1 MRNRRRRIVS
11 RTDSEE
17 KSSRKSLVFFPSHIP
32 HYAQMLFKKAK
43 DARSPTPQ
51 TNPINA
57 ATQRKLPHF
66 GDPTKREKK
75 ANMQYNPASQ
85 NVLQDPEKPKQAQWF
100 CQRRRRRC
108 PLPSYHSCPCVREPQ
123 IHRWNASSTSTSQKL
138 PSRKRNSSVV
148 IVAARDWSAT
158 D

>member
-66 GDPTKREKK
+66 GDPTKREKRQTCNIIQHHK
-75 ANMQYNPASQ
+75 MFSRIQRGRSKPSGFANAAAAVAHCHHIILARASESPKFIVGMP
-85 NVLQDPEKPKQAQWF
+85 VLL
-100 CQRRRRRC
+100 
-108 PLPSYHSCPCVREPQ
+108 PLPKSCQVESEIRL
-123 IHRWNASSTSTSQKL
+123 S
-138 PSRKRNSSVV
+138 
-148 IVAARDWSAT
+148 
-158 D
+158 